1 MGDRVILVEEENCV
15 GCNKCIR
22 HCPVFDANNAYIS
35 EGQNKVKVNPE
46 RCILCGKCIEVC
58 DHKARSFRDDT
69 ELFFEDL
76 DRGKKIS
83 IIAAPSIRV
92 NFANYENLFGFLKA
106 NGADVIYDVS
116 FGADI
121 TTWAYLKAIKEKN
134 LSSVIAQPCPA
145 IVSYIEK
152 YKTELINNL
161 APIHSPMMCTAIYL
175 KKYAGVSGS
184 IAFLS
189 PCVSKINEINDP
201 NTQNYIQYNIT
212 YVKLLDYLERKGI
225 NISNY
230 NRHGFEDI
238 GCSLGCLYSRP
249 GGLRENVEAKVKG
262 AWIRQVEGHEHAYA
276 YLDQYRLRLA
286 GNKPVPLLVDILN
299 CSKGCNLGT
308 ATAKTIS
315 EDDADFTFNAL
326 KAEKV
331 TDKGGKM
338 VTKKFDWLYKYF
350 DKTLKLDDFTRI
362 YNNYARV
369 PSLKEPTE
377 SEYDEIFTQ
386 LHKNT
391 KRDRELNCSACGYST
406 CRDMVKAIYNNLNV
420 IYNCMDFNRREATLE
435 KNNFELK
442 AKELEAKNI
451 EMNNVLEKVNSLSEE
466 RLRKSEEIA
475 AVIKKLASASEKTS
489 AGVTEVNQMVNHIAD
504 NTNNVSS
511 FANDVSSSVNSI
523 AMAMKEIN
531 ISLNEI
537 SNNCGRSTNVTL
549 DAESKAMD
557 TNEIIENLSVSSKQ
571 IGKIVKVIN
580 DIADQTNMLALNAAI
595 EAAGAGEAG
604 KGFTVVAG
612 EVKELAKQTAESTE
626 EISQQIDV
634 MQKNMANAVNAM
646 GTILHVIDEITQIT
660 ATIASAVE
668 EQSAVAG
675 DISNAIIT
683 AAERVNLI
691 TDRIR
696 DIAASSQSAAESVF
710 EASEGIK
717 DIAQTAADLS
727 SFK

>member
-1 MGDRVILVEEENCV
+1 MEDRVILVEEENCV

-22 HCPVFDANNAYIS
+22 HCPVFDANNAYLF

-58 DHKARSFRDDT
+58 DHKARSFMDDID
-69 ELFFEDL
+69 LFFDDL
-76 DRGKKIS
+76 ERGKRIS
-83 IIAAPSIRV
+83 IIAAPSVRV
-92 NFANYENLFGFLKA
+92 NFPNYENLFGFLKSK
-106 NGADVIYDVS
+106 GADVIYDVS

-152 YKTELINNL
+152 YKTELIKSL

-175 KKYAGVSGS
+175 RKYAGVSGN

-189 PCVSKINEINDP
+189 PCIGKTNEIKDP

-212 YVKLLDYLERKGI
+212 YVKMLEYLERKGI
-225 NISNY
+225 NLSNY
-230 NRHGFEDI
+230 SKQEFEDI
-238 GCSLGCLYSRP
+238 GCSLGCLFSRP
-249 GGLRENVEAKVKG
+249 GGLRENVEAKVQG
-262 AWIRQVEGHEHAYA
+262 AWIRQVEGHDHAYA
-276 YLDQYRLRLA
+276 YLDQYSRRLA
-286 GNKPVPLLVDILN
+286 GNQPVPLLVDILN
-299 CSKGCNLGT
+299 CSKGCNIGT
-308 ATAKTIS
+308 GTAKTIS
-315 EDDADFTFNAL
+315 DDDADFTFNAL
-326 KAEKV
+326 KAEKLA
-331 TDKGGKM
+331 DKGGKM
-338 VTKKFDWLYKYF
+338 MTKKLDWLYKYF
-350 DKTLKLDDFTRI
+350 DKNLKLDDFIRM
-362 YNNYARV
+362 YNNSASM
-369 PSLKEPTE
+369 PALKEPSE
-377 SEYDEIFTQ
+377 SVYDEIFAQ

-391 KRDRELNCSACGYST
+391 KRERELNCSACGYNT

-420 IYNCMDFNRREATLE
+420 IYNCMDFNRREAMLE

-442 AKELEAKNI
+442 ARELETKNI
-451 EMNNVLEKVNSLSEE
+451 EMNAVLEKVNNLSEE

-475 AVIKKLASASEKTS
+475 DVIKKLALASEKTS
-489 AGVTEVNQMVNHIAD
+489 SGVNEVNQMVSQIAD

-511 FANDVSSSVNSI
+511 FAYDVSSSVNSI

-557 TNEIIENLSVSSKQ
+557 TNNIIENLSVSSKQ

-675 DISNAIIT
+675 DISSAIIT
-683 AAERVNLI
+683 AAERVNSI

-696 DIAASSQSAAESVF
+696 DIAASSQSAAESIF

-727 SFK
+727 SF

>member
-1 MGDRVILVEEENCV
+1 MDKVILVDEKNCV

-22 HCPVFDANNAYIS
+22 SCPVFDANYAYIA
-35 EGQNKVKVNPE
+35 EGQNKVEVNPE
-46 RCILCGKCIEVC
+46 RCILCGNCIEVC
-58 DHKARSFRDDT
+58 DHKARNYRDDT

-76 DRGKKIS
+76 ERGKKIS

-92 NFANYENLFGFLKA
+92 NFGNYENLFGFLKSK
-106 NGADVIYDVS
+106 GADVIYDVS

-121 TTWAYLKAIKEKN
+121 TTWAYLKAVKEKN

-152 YKTELINNL
+152 YKPELIKNL
-161 APIHSPMMCTAIYL
+161 APIHSPMVCTAIYL
-175 KKYAGVSGS
+175 KKYAGVSNN

-189 PCVSKINEINDP
+189 PCIGKVSEINDP
-201 NTQNYIQYNIT
+201 NTGNYVQYNIT
-212 YVKLLDYLERKGI
+212 YNKLIDYLEKNLI
-225 NISNY
+225 NISSY
-230 NRHGFEDI
+230 KKHSFEDI
-238 GCSLGCLYSRP
+238 GCSLGCLFSRP

-262 AWIRQVEGHEHAYA
+262 AWIRQVEGREHAYE
-276 YLDQYRLRLA
+276 YLDEYSERLA
-286 GNKPVPLLVDILN
+286 SHKPLPLLVDILN

-308 ATAKTIS
+308 ATAKKITV
-315 EDDADFTFNAL
+315 DDADFTFNSL
-326 KAEKV
+326 KAEKL
-331 TDKGGKM
+331 DDRGGKL
-338 VTKKFDWLYKYF
+338 VARKIDWLYKHF
-350 DKTLKLDDFTRI
+350 DKNLNLDDFTRK
-362 YNNYARV
+362 YNNNLKAQ
-369 PSLKEPTE
+369 PLKEPTE
-377 SEYDEIFTQ
+377 AEYNEIFTL

-391 KRDRELNCSACGYST
+391 KRERELNCSACGYST
-406 CRDMVKAIYNNLNV
+406 CHDMVKAIHNNLNV
-420 IYNCMDFNRREATLE
+420 IYNCLDFNRREAMLE

-442 AKELEAKNI
+442 AKELEAKNT
-451 EMNNVLEKVNSLSEE
+451 EMNKVLKEVHLLSEE

-489 AGVTEVNQMVNHIAD
+489 SGVTEVNEMVDQIAE

-511 FANDVSSSVNSI
+511 FAGDVTSSVNSI
-523 AMAMKEIN
+523 ALAMKEIN

-537 SNNCGRSTNVTL
+537 STNCVRSTNITA
-549 DAESKAMD
+549 DAEAKAIH
-557 TNEIIENLSVSSKQ
+557 TNQIIEQLNLSSKQ

-580 DIADQTNMLALNAAI
+580 DIAEQTNMLALNAAI

-626 EISQQIDV
+626 EISQQIDE
-634 MQKNMANAVNAM
+634 MQNNMANAVGAM
-646 GTILHVIDEITQIT
+646 GTILQVIDEITHIT
-660 ATIASAVE
+660 STIASAVE

-675 DISNAIIT
+675 EISHSIIT

-691 TDRIR
+691 NDRIR
-696 DIAASSQSAAESVF
+696 DIASSSQNAAGSIF
-710 EASEGIK
+710 EASAGVK

-727 SFK
+727 MIK